1 MLEKRQKNKPV
12 PQQLDF
18 VESITQVDKLFTK
31 RRLIAFVLSLSILSS
46 LFFMIYGQIL
56 KGKKIPSL
64 SLPKVNLQLPS
75 LTPPSSLPSLPSL
88 SLPNT
93 ISYTIK
99 IQNLS
104 TSPPSWLYN
113 TSAGSLDFEI
123 PSDLSTKLV
132 TPEPSSTLLSHLP
145 TGLTVKDYSV
155 STPQSL
161 SYFVDLDSPRYHIL
175 LAFKF
180 FGSSSELKSLSS
192 RLPEF
197 VELIYWHLVGQKGL
211 GVGVDSIHLIRLS

>member
-1 MLEKRQKNKPV
+1 MLEKRQKNKST

-18 VESITQVDKLFTK
+18 VESITQVDRLFTK

-46 LFFMIYGQIL
+46 LFFMVYGQIL
-56 KGKKIPSL
+56 KGKKIPSF
-64 SLPKVNLQLPS
+64 SLPQVNLKLPTHF
-75 LTPPSSLPSLPSL
+75 LPSSLPSLPSL

-104 TSPPSWLYN
+104 ANPPIWIYNSTS
-113 TSAGSLDFEI
+113 GSLDFDI
-123 PSDLSTKLV
+123 PTNLSAKLSVPPPSSDLLT
-132 TPEPSSTLLSHLP
+132 HLP
-145 TGLTVKDYSV
+145 TGLAIKDYSV
-155 STPQSL
+155 STPQTL
-161 SYFVDLDSPRYHIL
+161 SYFVDLDSPRYHVL

-180 FGSSSELKSLSS
+180 FGSSSELKSLST

-197 VELIYWHLVGQKGL
+197 VELIYWFLVGQKGL
-211 GVGVDSIHLIRLS
+211 GVGVDSMHLIRFS